1 LQLDRYMQSQHHLC
15 IVGSAFYPTYGPDG
29 QKTGKE
35 KCFIFDRCWCMRE
48 MAIRD
53 CIAVKIHSRQKSEI
67 IVTDEFLEEITSGA
81 ESGKS
86 IFAEVAQ
93 MFRNKKFFDN
103 LKGRPEDV
111 KEIKAT
117 LISGRGFFES
127 PEQFD
132 EHYRRRMVAIFVQCI
147 PQVERPCIAEF
158 SALTSATP
166 R

>member
-1 LQLDRYMQSQHHLC
+1 MKSQHHLC

-29 QKTGKE
+29 KETGRE

-53 CIAVKIHSRQKSEI
+53 CIAVKQFGGQKSET
-67 IVTDEFLEEITSGA
+67 IVTDEFLEEITSSA

-111 KEIKAT
+111 EAIKKT
-117 LISGRGFFES
+117 LISGGGFFES

-132 EHYRRRMVAIFVQCI
+132 EHYRRRMVAIFVECI
-147 PQVERPCIAEF
+147 PQVKRPCIAAL
-158 SALTSATP
+158 SALTSPIP